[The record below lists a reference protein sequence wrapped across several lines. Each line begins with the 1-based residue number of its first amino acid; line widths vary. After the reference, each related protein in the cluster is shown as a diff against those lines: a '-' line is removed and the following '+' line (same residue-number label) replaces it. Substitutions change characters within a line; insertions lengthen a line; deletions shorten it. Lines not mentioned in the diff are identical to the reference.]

1 MQEFYAITSLKY
13 IDEPDLEI
21 DNWKYDKG
29 FSSKLLK
36 RGGNISLHQIRKV
49 HLRSCNMWSHV
60 DRLRLVYLCVIAGI
74 VMAKDEKVWI
84 PHKYIKLVMDFEKM
98 RKYPW
103 GLHSFDAL
111 VSSIIQ
117 ARDAHKSYVVD
128 GFSYALQIWLME
140 AIPDIGPLLGRKLR
154 EGVTSMRCR
163 NWKGFAK
170 VSYEDIISLESN
182 FGSNGEVFTYISS
195 NGNFDVVFSDEFD
208 RPSEMRDARVDLMIE
223 MHRKKYD
230 WSKHVWVIK
239 KLYNHLSTVLRNM
252 VHLKKKLEK
261 QVRMKWKKK

>member
-1 MQEFYAITSLKY
+1 
-13 IDEPDLEI
+13 
-21 DNWKYDKG
+21 
-29 FSSKLLK
+29 
-36 RGGNISLHQIRKV
+36 
-49 HLRSCNMWSHV
+49 
-60 DRLRLVYLCVIAGI
+60 
-74 VMAKDEKVWI
+74 
-84 PHKYIKLVMDFEKM
+84 M

-182 FGSNGEVFTYISS
+182 FGSNVKVFTYISS